1 MKVVTKRS
9 VWSMSLAICIAG
21 CAAPVVQ
28 DSSDTM
34 SVVLAPDGKAH
45 AVDGRGRFREI
56 YCAVND
62 DHGQELPDYRPCDE
76 ALVSV
81 PPMAEADGS
90 PVKLGAQNLSY
101 SIMMV
106 PGLGSDCFAGLVGAD
121 GEIKRHVEKLGH
133 RFINVPVE
141 GLSSNSRNARI
152 IRDAVMA
159 ESGKDGTGPIILLGY
174 SKGAPDILAA
184 LAEYPE
190 LEEVVVAVVSGAGA
204 VHGSPLADDS
214 TQSQANLLAHIPGS
228 GCDTSDEGAIEAL
241 QPEFRKQWFA
251 SHQLPAS
258 IAYYSVVTYPDQD
271 HVSRAL
277 QGSFKKL
284 AKKDPRND
292 SQVIFNDQI
301 IPGAILLGFVNADHW
316 AIAVPVART
325 HAITGSTLL
334 NRNAFPREVLLE
346 AIIRYVDEDL
356 ALRAAA
362 NVDE

>member
-121 GEIKRHVEKLGH
+121 GE
-133 RFINVPVE
+133 
-141 GLSSNSRNARI
+141 
-152 IRDAVMA
+152 
-159 ESGKDGTGPIILLGY
+159 
-174 SKGAPDILAA
+174 
-184 LAEYPE
+184 
-190 LEEVVVAVVSGAGA
+190 VA
-204 VHGSPLADDS
+204 
-214 TQSQANLLAHIPGS
+214 
-228 GCDTSDEGAIEAL
+228 
-241 QPEFRKQWFA
+241 
-251 SHQLPAS
+251 
-258 IAYYSVVTYPDQD
+258 
-271 HVSRAL
+271 
-277 QGSFKKL
+277 
-284 AKKDPRND
+284 
-292 SQVIFNDQI
+292 
-301 IPGAILLGFVNADHW
+301 
-316 AIAVPVART
+316 
-325 HAITGSTLL
+325 
-334 NRNAFPREVLLE
+334 
-346 AIIRYVDEDL
+346 
-356 ALRAAA
+356 
-362 NVDE
+362 

>member
-1 MKVVTKRS
+1 MKVVTNRFFLS
-9 VWSMSLAICIAG
+9 ISLLLFVAS

-34 SVVLAPDGKAH
+34 TVVQAADGKSH
-45 AVDGRGRFREI
+45 ALDGRARFREI

-62 DHGQELPDYRPCDE
+62 DHGRELPDYRPCDE
-76 ALVSV
+76 ALVHV
-81 PPMAEADGS
+81 PPEAEVSGRT
-90 PVKLGAQNLSY
+90 VNLGPQNTHY
-101 SIMMV
+101 SILLV
-106 PGLGSDCFAGLVGAD
+106 PGLGSDCFAGLVGTD
-121 GEIKRHVEKLGH
+121 GEIKKHVEKLGH
-133 RFINVPVE
+133 SFETVPVE
-141 GLSSNSRNARI
+141 GLASSSKNAEI

-159 ESGKDGTGPIILLGY
+159 AAQKSGHGPVLLLGY

-190 LEEVVVAVVSGAGA
+190 LENTVAAVISAAGA
-204 VHGSPLADDS
+204 VHGSPLASDS
-214 TQSQANLLAHIPGS
+214 TQSQLNLLVHIPGS
-228 GCDTSDEGAIEAL
+228 KCDTSDEGALEAL
-241 QPEFRKQWFA
+241 LPEFRSQWFA

-258 IAYYSVVTYPDQD
+258 IAYYSVVTNPDQD
-271 HVSRAL
+271 HVSAAL

-284 AKKDPRND
+284 AKIDPRND
-292 SQVIFNDQI
+292 SQVIFSDQV
-301 IPGAILLGFVNADHW
+301 IPGAVLLGFVNADHW

-356 ALRAAA
+356 ILRSASPI
-362 NVDE
+362 DE